1 MSLAGLFPI
10 DKWNFSTQ
18 FILNNL
24 PPEEY
29 AALCA
34 NMTELQL
41 KKGEVLFRQGTVPQG
56 LYVVIRGK
64 VKKYQVNRTGK
75 EQIIYVANTGELLGY
90 HAILSNERYPD
101 SAAALEESVIGL
113 IPKEDFLHTLENS
126 GSLSRMLLKSLSH
139 EFTVLVN
146 SISVFAQRSVKERLA
161 IALIVLREKFK
172 EEPASHEPVIINVS
186 RNDLANMVGSG
197 IENVVR
203 FLKEFKTA
211 GMLDTKGRKIIILDV
226 GKLIELSGYGT
237 S

>member
-29 AALCA
+29 AALSA

-56 LYVVIRGK
+56 LFFIIRGK
-64 VKKYQVNRTGK
+64 VKKYQVNRNGK

-101 SAAALEESVIGL
+101 SAAALEESTIGL
-113 IPKEDFLHTLENS
+113 IPKEDFLQTLENS

-172 EEPASHEPVIINVS
+172 DPASQEPVVIDVS

-211 GMLDTKGRKIIILDV
+211 GMLDTKGRKIIIRDV
-226 GKLIELSGYGT
+226 GKLIELSGYG
-237 S
+237 SL